1 MATMDWGA
9 QSGPGPATYE
19 EFSIG
24 VRLELG
30 SLAAAE
36 PVNLPR
42 AKARLIVKA
51 AGEGIVNAA
60 KHAGP
65 CRISVSLRVTPT
77 RRLLLTVW
85 DDGLGAPTGG
95 GVSGYGLASLRR
107 DARQQRG
114 CLRLTRGR
122 CGGTKLTVSVPL

>member
-1 MATMDWGA
+1 M
-9 QSGPGPATYE
+9 
-19 EFSIG
+19 
-24 VRLELG
+24 LG
-30 SLAAAE
+30 NLDVGE
-36 PVNLPR
+36 PVKLPR
-42 AKARLIVKA
+42 AKARLIVKTA
-51 AGEGIVNAA
+51 RAGIVNAA

-65 CRISVSLRVTPT
+65 CRISVSLRVTPA

-95 GVSGYGLASLRR
+95 ISSGYGLASLRR

-114 CLRLTRGR
+114 CLRLSRWR